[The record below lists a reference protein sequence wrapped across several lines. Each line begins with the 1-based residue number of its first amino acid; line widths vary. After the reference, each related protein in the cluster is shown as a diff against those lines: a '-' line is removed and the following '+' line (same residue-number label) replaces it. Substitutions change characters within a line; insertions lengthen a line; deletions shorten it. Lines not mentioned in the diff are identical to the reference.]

1 MVLACVQA
9 IRAARMAADGQRKMT
24 SATVASA
31 VTGAPEKRQAIASGW
46 HLALVVL
53 LAGGNAYRSAVFA
66 EHSRAGLGPSRS
78 VMYLRT
84 IAFELIFLAIVAAGV
99 RFHGSSLQAIFGRR
113 WRSAGEVL
121 KDLGI
126 GAGLWLG
133 AMVVGSVLSGHGGGG
148 SAARDVS
155 FLLPQTNVELL
166 LWMALSLVAG
176 ICEEAIFRGYL
187 QRQFS
192 AFTRSTT
199 LGVILAALAFGT
211 AHLYQGM
218 ARATVIAT
226 AAVLFGVVA
235 EWRGTVRPGMAAHTL
250 QDAIA
255 PLLLRMMKR

>member
-1 MVLACVQA
+1 MTTPLAVSE
-9 IRAARMAADGQRKMT
+9 
-24 SATVASA
+24 SAGV
-31 VTGAPEKRQAIASGW
+31 PEKRQQPIATAW

-53 LAGGNAYRSAVFA
+53 LGAGNAYRSAVFA
-66 EHSRAGLGPSRS
+66 EHSRAGLGPTRS

-84 IAFELIFLAIVAAGV
+84 VAFELIFLAIVAAGV
-99 RFHGSSLQAIFGRR
+99 RFHGISLETIFGRR

-126 GAGLWLG
+126 GVGLWLG
-133 AMVVGSVLSGHGGGG
+133 AMVVGSVLSGHGSGGPG
-148 SAARDVS
+148 ARDVS

-166 LWMALSLVAG
+166 LWMLLSLVAG

-192 AFTRSTT
+192 AFTRSTA
-199 LGVILAALAFGT
+199 LGVILAALAFGA

-255 PLLLRMMKR
+255 PLLLRLMRR